1 MTIAT
6 TPAALPLPSHR
17 LARLRHEL
25 ARLIDARE
33 RAEFTFR
40 LDADDVYFGGG
51 RAAERRADA
60 SGANL
65 DRIERELTAVRRAIR
80 ATTAERWEVA
90 R

>member
-1 MTIAT
+1 MA
-6 TPAALPLPSHR
+6 H
-17 LARLRHEL
+17 LRHEL

-40 LDADDVYFGGG
+40 LDADDVYLGGG

-65 DRIERELTAVRRAIR
+65 DRIERELAAVRRAIR
-80 ATTAERWEVA
+80 SATAERWEVA